1 MFFNIKRGKMK
12 AVINN
17 EYGDPD
23 VLRIAEIE
31 KPVVNEDELLIKIHY
46 TTATTVDSTFRK
58 GDSFFARLFTGAF
71 KPKKNVLGGEFS
83 GVVEETGKSVT
94 SFKKGDKV
102 WGGAPDG
109 FGAYAEYIKVN
120 RNDAVSLIP
129 DGVSFDF
136 AAASYGAL
144 TALPFLRDEGKI
156 EKGMQVLINGAS
168 GSIGS
173 FAVQLAKFYDCEV
186 TALCSP
192 RNFELVKSLGADY
205 AFDYS
210 SPEISGQLKKY
221 DIIFDAVGK
230 TSFGKTK
237 RYLKKNGRY
246 LTTVVTPAILWQK
259 LFTRFIGGK
268 KAIIAFTGLRS
279 ANEKLRDMDFV
290 NKLMSIGKLKPLI
303 DREYDI
309 QQIRAAHGY
318 VDKGHKRGNVVIKL
332 I

>member
-1 MFFNIKRGKMK
+1 MFLKKRGKMK

-17 EYGDPD
+17 EYGAPD
-23 VLRIAEIE
+23 ALYVSEID
-31 KPVVNEDELLIKIHY
+31 KPVVNEEELLIKVHY
-46 TTATTVDSTFRK
+46 TTVTTVDTTFRK
-58 GDSFFARLFTGAF
+58 GDSFFARLFTGVF

-83 GVVEETGKSVT
+83 GVVEHAGSSVT
-94 SFKKGDKV
+94 NFRKGDKV

-120 RNDAVSLIP
+120 RREAVSLIP
-129 DGVSFDF
+129 DGVSFDQ
-136 AAASYGAL
+136 AAALYGAL

-173 FAVQLAKFYDCEV
+173 FAVQLAKFYNCEV

-210 SPEISGQLKKY
+210 SPGVSGQLKKY

-230 TSFGKTK
+230 TSFNKTK

-246 LTTVVTPAILWQK
+246 LTTVITPAILLQK
-259 LFTRFIGGK
+259 LYTRFIGSK

-279 ANEKLRDMDFV
+279 AKEKLRDMDFV
-290 NKLMSIGKLKPLI
+290 NKLISIGKLKPLI
-303 DREYDI
+303 DREYGI
-309 QQIRAAHGY
+309 NQIRAAHGY
-318 VDKGHKRGNVVIKL
+318 VDKGHKRGNVLIKVN
-332 I
+332 